1 LAESRIDFETSI
13 FLARQMYNALAST
26 YNLLFRNRSPLDLDW
41 NDDENFARI
50 AGNTEIR
57 DLLGLI
63 KEQTQTMCKISYR
76 LSRPLLIVL
85 CLYQMIDLSTLAKM
99 TTSSNV

>member
-1 LAESRIDFETSI
+1 LAESRIGFETPI

-26 YNLLFRNRSPLDLDW
+26 YNLLFRKRSPLDLDW
-41 NDDENFARI
+41 NDDENYARI
-50 AGNTEIR
+50 ARNTEIR
-57 DLLGLI
+57 DLLNLI
-63 KEQTQTMCKISYR
+63 KEQTQTMCKISDW
-76 LSRPLLIVL
+76 LSRPSLIVL